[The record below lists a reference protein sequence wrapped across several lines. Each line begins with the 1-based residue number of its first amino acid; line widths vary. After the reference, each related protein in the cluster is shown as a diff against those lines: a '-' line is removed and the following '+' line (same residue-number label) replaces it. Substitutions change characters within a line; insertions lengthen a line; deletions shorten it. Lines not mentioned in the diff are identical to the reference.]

1 MKLRRE
7 FPMPELKVRRS
18 TTSALLLALISA
30 RAHANEPQVQWRSNE
45 RVIRGDAP
53 VPLVLQVGA
62 DVGYLN
68 HTTTIPNEGPF
79 TGTLVAGK
87 SLASFLFDDWIIEGG
102 AGWSFSALYG
112 TTKGENPLE
121 PAIGHR
127 IYTQSGFAEGGLRFR
142 LTPKFNLGVIV
153 QDYFGADLTF
163 SQRRNLVTNMLLGGG
178 MMAVDLLSES
188 GIFRI
193 GATLLAELP
202 DNQRKV
208 LVYGL
213 TLQFGVPLRGY
224 DVLLRQTDVVVR
236 SEKIKKVEVPK
247 VVTRTIVRDV
257 SKYSLPRE
265 SFHFGKGQSTL
276 APEDQSFALELA
288 TALRELQANFKT
300 VIIEAHIRASGDAQ
314 RDLRLSELRAQSIR
328 NAIVSSGL
336 SPQRVFSAG
345 MGGRNNIEDKAGQS
359 ITLVDLSFTGLTN
372 PDLVSETLNSLFR
385 RRAVPETCKG
395 DKCK

>member
-1 MKLRRE
+1 MT
-7 FPMPELKVRRS
+7 ELQVRRS
-18 TTSALLLALISA
+18 NAAALVLTAVSAQAY
-30 RAHANEPQVQWRSNE
+30 ANEPQVQWRSNE

-53 VPLVLQVGA
+53 VPLVLQMGA

-79 TGTLVAGK
+79 TGTIVAGK

-127 IYTQSGFAEGGLRFR
+127 VYTQAGFAEGGLRFR
-142 LTPKFNLGVIV
+142 LTPKFNLGIIA

-163 SQRRNLVTNMLLGGG
+163 SQRKNLVNNMFLGGG

-202 DNQRKV
+202 DNQRK
-208 LVYGL
+208 LLIYGL

-224 DVLLRQTDVVVR
+224 DTILRQTDVVVR

-247 VVTRTIVRDV
+247 IVTRTIVRDV
-257 SKYSLPRE
+257 SKYSLPKE

-288 TALRELQANFKT
+288 TALRELQGNFKT
-300 VIIEAHIRASGDAQ
+300 VTIEAHVRSSGDAQ
-314 RDLRLSELRAQSIR
+314 RDLRVSELRAQSIR
-328 NAIVSSGL
+328 NALVSAGL
-336 SPQRVFSAG
+336 SPQRVLSTG
-345 MGGRNNIEDKAGQS
+345 MGGRSNIDDKPSQS
-359 ITLVDLSFTGLTN
+359 VTLIDLSFTGLTN
-372 PDLVSETLNSLFR
+372 PDLVSETLNALFR